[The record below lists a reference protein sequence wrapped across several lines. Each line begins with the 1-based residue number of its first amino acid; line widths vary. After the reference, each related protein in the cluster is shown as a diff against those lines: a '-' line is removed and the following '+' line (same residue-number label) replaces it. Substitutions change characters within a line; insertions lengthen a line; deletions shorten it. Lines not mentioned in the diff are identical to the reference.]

1 MGLCVYDSL
10 RLIHLCESRSRV
22 LRKERLSPGAMV
34 GPGGWEGCPAKTL
47 SERMYPFEDSVVQE
61 LRLRSRAGLNPS
73 ETRWAMRAGGVLVL
87 QLPEVLV
94 IENGVT

>member
-1 MGLCVYDSL
+1 M
-10 RLIHLCESRSRV
+10 